1 MKYVEFR
8 KFTDENGAMP
18 VYLFEGEEAYFREKG
33 EKLLLD
39 RFLADKTL
47 DYADFDGA
55 TMKGEKLK
63 TLVDALNCFPLLS
76 EKRIVRVTEFY
87 PSEKDFDFYLS
98 DLFADPP
105 PAGMLIVVNS
115 AKGKAGTAAL
125 AKKSGVT
132 FVDCGRADNETIK
145 KWITVT
151 MKRAGVFTDGVTAGK
166 IAEYCVGNMSR
177 VEKETEKLLAYC
189 EGTGLNALT
198 DEIVDEVV
206 YPDTEYKLYELG
218 DAVSRRNYTAFAKV
232 LAELTNKG
240 FDEIELLNS
249 VGYHF
254 RNLYEASLLRGSDK
268 EAAAA
273 LGAKEF
279 AIRKRRE
286 QAARFGKGEVL
297 FCYERIYDAISRIK
311 CGELTPSSALKTV
324 TAQIFFG
331 TN

>member
-1 MKYVEFR
+1 MKYVEFK

-33 EKLLLD
+33 EKLLVD
-39 RFLADKTL
+39 RFLTDKTL

-55 TMKGEKLK
+55 TLKGDKLK

-76 EKRIVRVTEFY
+76 EKRVVRVTEFY

-98 DLFADPP
+98 ELFANPP
-105 PAGMLIVVNS
+105 STGMLIIVNS
-115 AKGKAGTAAL
+115 AKAKTGTAAL

-132 FVDCGRADNETIK
+132 LVDCGRADSETVK

-151 MKRAGVFTDGVTAGK
+151 TKRAGVFTDSVTAGK
-166 IAEYCVGNMSR
+166 IAEYCVGDMSR
-177 VEKETEKLLAYC
+177 VAMETEKLLAYC
-189 EGTGLNALT
+189 EGQGIERLT

-206 YPDTEYKLYELG
+206 YPDTEYKIYELG
-218 DAVSRRNYTAFAKV
+218 DAVSRRNYTSFTKI
-232 LAELTNKG
+232 LTELSGKG
-240 FDEIELLNS
+240 FDEIELLNAI
-249 VGYHF
+249 GYHF
-254 RNLYEASLLRGSDK
+254 RNLYEASLIRGSDK

-286 QAARFGKGEVL
+286 QAAKFGKGEVL
-297 FCYERIYDAISRIK
+297 FYYETVYGAISGIK
-311 CGELTPSSALKTV
+311 CGEFTPATALKTV
-324 TAQIFFG
+324 TAKIFFG
-331 TN
+331 AN